1 MLGSILTK
9 MDACVHTSCRWK
21 REGRDSIPRQV
32 QLLQRRERRERR
44 AVDGTGDAG
53 LDQRQ
58 RHHAV
63 AAAAAAADHAFP
75 AAAVGALVP
84 GIAVAELAAD
94 EERLDRPEQG
104 APLAAV
110 AALAQRRRRRR
121 RQRDEQQCG
130 QKRRPWSSSSVHL
143 QVQTKTEAR
152 EQLLG
157 AASCNIVLY

>member
-32 QLLQRRERRERR
+32 QLLQRRERRGRR
-44 AVDGTGDAG
+44 AVDGAGDAG

-104 APLAAV
+104 APLAA
-110 AALAQRRRRRR
+110 AAAASETSNSAVRRGVRGRRRRSICRCKP
-121 RQRDEQQCG
+121 RQRLV
-130 QKRRPWSSSSVHL
+130 S
-143 QVQTKTEAR
+143 
-152 EQLLG
+152 
-157 AASCNIVLY
+157 NY